1 MNSSDDPY
9 KAKANLEITSGLFS
23 RINEKSSSPYHIL
36 AHKLYVQQRLLYRGS
51 RTGDLMAIGAEVE
64 LGNWTADVKETVKLQ
79 TGNVVV
85 RCVEVFTP
93 LGYPHT
99 FWVENSHAGR
109 KRAKEFAKLLAENNY
124 VNDHN
129 YRHLERQI
137 AYKAIGRNNSEKK
150 KIFIH
155 FWLEGVDLERFLSM
169 DFNSFVDD
177 IDNPTELERKYLLW
191 NNQTDVFGILI
202 PVQRLPIYSY
212 YIQQLR
218 KRLGKNFKLDM
229 IATIDE
235 KDVKEIISIPR
246 NKKKIRAKVP
256 LKIPE
261 EKRVIEMHRIED
273 LFG

>member
-9 KAKANLEITSGLFS
+9 KAKANLEIISELFS

-51 RTGDLMAIGAEVE
+51 RTGDLIAIGAEVE
-64 LGNWTADVKETVKLQ
+64 LGNWTADVKETVKLH
-79 TGNVVV
+79 NSKIVE

-99 FWVENSHAGR
+99 FWVENSHTGR
-109 KRAKEFAKLLAENNY
+109 KRAKEFAKFLVENNY

-129 YRHLERQI
+129 YRHLEHQI
-137 AYKAIGRNNSEKK
+137 AYKAIGRNHSEKK

-155 FWLEGVDLERFLSM
+155 FWLDGVDLDRFLDM
-169 DFNSFVDD
+169 NFNSFVDD

-218 KRLGKNFKLDM
+218 KRLGKNLKLDM

-235 KDVKEIISIPR
+235 KDINEIFSISQ
-246 NKKKIRAKVP
+246 NKKKIKAKVP
-256 LKIPE
+256 IKIPE
-261 EKRVIEMHRIED
+261 EKRVIEMYRIED